1 MIDIVCLHILRMHV
15 RYRES
20 RSYGDFNACLDP
32 RAELIMCAANS
43 VLTFHVSSPR
53 PLYKSASSL
62 RLDLFHCR
70 SFSLLPHGFERRWTW
85 METVSFKEQIMSK
98 DNRTYFRAKEKLLC
112 FLSFKYFATH
122 VKNVNKQLTSFN

>member
-1 MIDIVCLHILRMHV
+1 MIDIVCLHILRMHA

-20 RSYGDFNACLDP
+20 RSNACFYP
-32 RAELIMCAANS
+32 RAELIMCVANS

-62 RLDLFHCR
+62 RLYLFHCL

-98 DNRTYFRAKEKLLC
+98 DKYPYIFLGKMRSC
-112 FLSFKYFATH
+112 CVFLSFKYFATY
-122 VKNVNKQLTSFN
+122 VKNVNERLTELN

>member
-20 RSYGDFNACLDP
+20 RSYGDFNACFDP

-62 RLDLFHCR
+62 RLYLFHCL

-85 METVSFKEQIMSK
+85 METVSFTEQIMSK
-98 DNRTYFRAKEKLLC
+98 DKYPYIFSRKREAVVFVILQIFCNAREKC
-112 FLSFKYFATH
+112 
-122 VKNVNKQLTSFN
+122 Q